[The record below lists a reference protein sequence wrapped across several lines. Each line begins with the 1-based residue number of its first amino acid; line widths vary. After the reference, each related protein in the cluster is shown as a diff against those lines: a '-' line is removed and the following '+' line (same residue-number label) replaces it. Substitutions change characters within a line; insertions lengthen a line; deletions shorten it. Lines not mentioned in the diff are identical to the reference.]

1 MKKLALF
8 VFVTVIGLLVCC
20 GACILAWGITPTQKF
35 IGLAMYLFGTVICAI
50 SCVKIKI

>member
-8 VFVTVIGLLVCC
+8 VFNVIVGLLVCC
-20 GACILAWGITPTQKF
+20 GACILAWGVTPTQKYL
-35 IGLAMYLFGTVICAI
+35 GLTMYLFGTVICVI